1 MEVRQGQYRPS
12 LRSCKTSAGKN
23 RYRLS
28 GRLCLVNGSCRSGRG
43 VRQSQLSTRVDE
55 AEYCTLKV
63 EYSALP
69 TRVLV
74 WKWDTICPA
83 ILQRSS
89 PRTQPQV
96 CPESTARVARIL
108 LSRTQNI
115 TESRGKTR
123 RYLAFDSITFDPR
136 LSNIFCLTQ

>member
-1 MEVRQGQYRPS
+1 MADKQHSIYTVQIV
-12 LRSCKTSAGKN
+12 N
-23 RYRLS
+23 RYLLNS
-28 GRLCLVNGSCRSGRG
+28 HLCLVNGSCRSGRG

-89 PRTQPQV
+89 PRTQPHV
-96 CPESTARVARIL
+96 CPESTARIARIL

-123 RYLAFDSITFDPR
+123 RFLAFDSVTFGPR

>member
-1 MEVRQGQYRPS
+1 MFKNIRNFNTFYFSFSIDVHQSHINYMSDKQYSRV
-12 LRSCKTSAGKN
+12 TVQIVN

-28 GRLCLVNGSCRSGRG
+28 GHPYLVNGSCRSGRG

-63 EYSALP
+63 EYSAQP

-89 PRTQPQV
+89 PRTQPHV
-96 CPESTARVARIL
+96 CPESTARITRIL
-108 LSRTQNI
+108 LSRTQNV
-115 TESRGKTR
+115 TES
-123 RYLAFDSITFDPR
+123 
-136 LSNIFCLTQ
+136 

>member
-1 MEVRQGQYRPS
+1 MADKQYS
-12 LRSCKTSAGKN
+12 TYTMQIVN
-23 RYRLS
+23 RYLLS
-28 GRLCLVNGSCRSGRG
+28 GHPCLVNGSCRSGRG
-43 VRQSQLSTRVDE
+43 VWQSQLSTRVDE

-89 PRTQPQV
+89 PRTQPHV
-96 CPESTARVARIL
+96 CPESTARIARIL

-123 RYLAFDSITFDPR
+123 RFLAFDSVTFCPR
-136 LSNIFCLTQ
+136 LSNIFCPTL

>member
-1 MEVRQGQYRPS
+1 MSDKQYSRV
-12 LRSCKTSAGKN
+12 TMQIVN
-23 RYRLS
+23 RYLLNS
-28 GRLCLVNGSCRSGRG
+28 HLCLVNGSCQSGRG
-43 VRQSQLSTRVDE
+43 GRQGQLSTRVDE

-89 PRTQPQV
+89 PRTQPHV
-96 CPESTARVARIL
+96 SPESTARIARIL
-108 LSRTQNI
+108 LSRTQNV
-115 TESRGKTR
+115 TE
-123 RYLAFDSITFDPR
+123 A
-136 LSNIFCLTQ
+136 